1 MDPYKRIEL
10 ENNQTLV
17 IRDLSRRIAADAQV
31 VIMEA
36 TMDIAITEA
45 LFQLEKIDDAQLA
58 DMKMVLGDHITYS
71 YRVERNMIMDVDK
84 EAVLAK
90 LVDTFLANTGQY
102 VQRPQFPEKLVLKE
116 YRERI
121 EKKTSRT

>member
-1 MDPYKRIEL
+1 MDPYKTISL

-17 IRDLSRRIAADAQV
+17 IWDLSRRIAADAQV

-36 TMDIAITEA
+36 TMDIAITKD
-45 LFQLEKIDDAQLA
+45 LFQVERVDSTQLV
-58 DMKMVLGDHITYS
+58 DMQKVLGDQITYS
-71 YRVERNMIMDVDK
+71 YRVERNMIMDTDK
-84 EAVLAK
+84 EAVLAT

-121 EKKTSRT
+121 DKKRLPV